1 MTSFVTQFYDSAA
14 FIPPEIL
21 LQNEVAEASVIEA
34 WLRDRRGEKVTIQV
48 PRRGEKKG
56 LVDMVADNATQI
68 MEQMRVKWMA
78 DEAKTTGAL
87 RELAEHLDLAE
98 PPRRI
103 ECYDISNIHGT
114 SAVGAMVVFENGQP
128 RPSAYRRFQIKSVEG
143 SNDFAMLQEVLAR
156 RFRRAGARTEAD
168 GADTNGLADTADSGK
183 WKDMPDLIIIDG
195 GRGQLNAALGTLQ
208 KLGLD
213 RLDCVSLAKQQEE
226 IFTAKSFES
235 ILLPRDSQSLYLVQ
249 RIRDETHRFAITYH
263 RAVRAKRAVHSVL
276 DDVPRIGPKRR
287 VALLR
292 QFGSVTAIRQAPEE
306 ALLAVPGMDRVAVR
320 ALKEHLSE
328 T

>member
-1 MTSFVTQFYDSAA
+1 
-14 FIPPEIL
+14 
-21 LQNEVAEASVIEA
+21 
-34 WLRDRRGEKVTIQV
+34 
-48 PRRGEKKG
+48 
-56 LVDMVADNATQI
+56 
-68 MEQMRVKWMA
+68 
-78 DEAKTTGAL
+78 
-87 RELAEHLDLAE
+87 RELADHLDLAE

-143 SNDFAMLQEVLAR
+143 ANDFAMLQEVLSR
-156 RFRRAGARTEAD
+156 RFRRAGARAIDGTTEKE
-168 GADTNGLADTADSGK
+168 NGVGPDEDRGN
-183 WKDMPDLIIIDG
+183 WKDLPDLIIIDG

-213 RLDCVSLAKQQEE
+213 RLDCVALAKQQEE
-226 IFTAKSFES
+226 IFTPKSFES

-263 RAVRAKRAVHSVL
+263 RAVRAKRAVHSAL

-306 ALLAVPGMDRVAVR
+306 ALLAVPGMDRVAVQ
-320 ALKEHLSE
+320 ALKEHLAPE
-328 T
+328 L